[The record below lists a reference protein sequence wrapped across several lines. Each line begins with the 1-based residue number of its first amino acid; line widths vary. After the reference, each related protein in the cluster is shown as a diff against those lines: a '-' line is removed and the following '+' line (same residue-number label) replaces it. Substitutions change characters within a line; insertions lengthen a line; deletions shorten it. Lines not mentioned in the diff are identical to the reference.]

1 MIAPYEHA
9 GDDINDPDR
18 VLYINP
24 AVDTVAVLGDLDYGR
39 ISRLLKGLRTS
50 DPEGQG
56 LQKFAVS
63 ASWTYHQGAGDT
75 IRMLAKHM
83 FPELEEMTV
92 FMYDE
97 KMPPADWTGG
107 TCELQDC
114 NHTDYY
120 KRYAMG
126 RGQQMRD
133 GDRWVPFA
141 RSHIARV
148 TLPVEQEYRKR
159 GILISI
165 DVNGTKDENI
175 EALTESPAHIVT
187 TQSSKS
193 FTKESNVPVSVN
205 YFPSREWNYTCGFCF
220 HTDTSSYV
228 LPIDEAKRGLRLLRS
243 WHAKA
248 QYCWWRTIPLPSS
261 SDRITPVCRPTVVNI
276 HNWNEDMSAEIERL
290 APFRWK
296 VFQCLL
302 VAGENEDATRLRDAR
317 TFLVT
322 DRQWKTF
329 CDRHKH
335 LPCYVPEDTNAM
347 ASSYLLLDEY
357 MCFLDK
363 GEGML
368 TRSESILK
376 VGVKK
381 AMGQVVWDK
390 GSFLERGGIYDWGRS
405 EKLQW

>member
-120 KRYAMG
+120 KRLLP
-126 RGQQMRD
+126 D
-133 GDRWVPFA
+133 L
-141 RSHIARV
+141 
-148 TLPVEQEYRKR
+148 TL
-159 GILISI
+159 
-165 DVNGTKDENI
+165 
-175 EALTESPAHIVT
+175 
-187 TQSSKS
+187 
-193 FTKESNVPVSVN
+193 
-205 YFPSREWNYTCGFCF
+205 RE
-220 HTDTSSYV
+220 
-228 LPIDEAKRGLRLLRS
+228 
-243 WHAKA
+243 
-248 QYCWWRTIPLPSS
+248 
-261 SDRITPVCRPTVVNI
+261 
-276 HNWNEDMSAEIERL
+276 
-290 APFRWK
+290 
-296 VFQCLL
+296 
-302 VAGENEDATRLRDAR
+302 
-317 TFLVT
+317 
-322 DRQWKTF
+322 
-329 CDRHKH
+329 
-335 LPCYVPEDTNAM
+335 
-347 ASSYLLLDEY
+347 
-357 MCFLDK
+357 
-363 GEGML
+363 
-368 TRSESILK
+368 
-376 VGVKK
+376 
-381 AMGQVVWDK
+381 
-390 GSFLERGGIYDWGRS
+390 
-405 EKLQW
+405 